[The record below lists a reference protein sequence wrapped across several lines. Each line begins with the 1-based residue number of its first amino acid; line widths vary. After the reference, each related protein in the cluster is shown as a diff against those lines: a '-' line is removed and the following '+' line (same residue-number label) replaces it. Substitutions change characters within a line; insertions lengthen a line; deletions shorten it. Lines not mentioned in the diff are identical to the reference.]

1 MAKKLYWEY
10 SEPETDIETGE
21 ATGNTVVHTVSL
33 SYSYLSG
40 KAVVSI
46 DGTDFNISERP
57 LALKGTEQLCRIGDS
72 PALLRFEGKMPTIT
86 VENET
91 LDPIKK

>member
-33 SYSYLSG
+33 SFSYLSG

-46 DGTDFNISERP
+46 DGTEFNISERP
-57 LALKGTEQLCRIGDS
+57 LALKGTEQVFRLGDS
-72 PALLRFEGKMPTIT
+72 AALLRFEGKMPTVTID
-86 VENET
+86 NEK